1 MYAVHTY
8 ASCILLEQ
16 SVVILLLCNRVFMFG
31 CLYWRNKLLEKEASP
46 RLINRFPA
54 NQGYCASCRKKLSL
68 AVADMCPCGK
78 RRTMSH
84 IVNSCPQTK
93 LDGGLQRLHSSDDV
107 IIIIIIII
115 KGIYIAQARKGHK
128 CATLPLNDR
137 RQRLRLANALDKNN
151 NNNDSG

>member
-1 MYAVHTY
+1 
-8 ASCILLEQ
+8 
-16 SVVILLLCNRVFMFG
+16 MFG

-46 RLINRFPA
+46 RLINRFRA

-68 AVADMCPCGK
+68 AAADMCSCGK
-78 RRTMSH
+78 HQTMSH

-93 LDGGLQRLHSSDDV
+93 LEGGLQRLHSSDDV
-107 IIIIIIII
+107 IIIIIII
-115 KGIYIAQARKGHK
+115 KGIYIAQVRKGHK

-151 NNNDSG
+151 NNNNNDSG